1 MDRTKKR
8 NLMGI
13 VGWFIT
19 SLVINVLAFIPMVLR
34 ELKQKK
40 ELGLKEVEWDDILRY
55 GITIVVGSCV
65 QGLAIQ
71 YLCGL

>member
-13 VGWFIT
+13 VGWFII
-19 SLVINVLAFIPMVLR
+19 SLVINALAFIPMVRR

-65 QGLAIQ
+65 QGLAVQ
-71 YLCGL
+71 YFCGL